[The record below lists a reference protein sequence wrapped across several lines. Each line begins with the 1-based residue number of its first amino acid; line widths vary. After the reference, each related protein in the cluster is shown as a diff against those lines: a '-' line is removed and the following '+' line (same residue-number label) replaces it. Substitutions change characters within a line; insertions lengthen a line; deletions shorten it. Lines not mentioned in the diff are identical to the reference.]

1 MNELH
6 ITGDGSATIY
16 LPELNESYHSRHGA
30 ITASRH
36 VFIETGLKEAFIKFG
51 LKLNILEV
59 GFGTGLNTLLTF
71 QEARKHQLD
80 IWYTAIELNPV
91 SPDLIDSL
99 EYAKASGFP
108 DDEFIFER
116 MHDLP
121 FNVAG
126 EINPTF
132 VLEKRFMDIRE
143 FSDSPY
149 RYHLVY
155 YDAFA
160 PEVQPE
166 MWTKE
171 IFYRIHATMAPKG
184 ILVTGSTEKLVQRS
198 LKSAGF
204 AVEII
209 DTLPGNRQMLRAIRN

>member
-1 MNELH
+1 MENQ
-6 ITGDGSATIY
+6 ITSDSSASVLT
-16 LPELNESYHSRHGA
+16 ELNDYYHSCHGA
-30 ITASRH
+30 MAESRNI
-36 VFIETGLKEAFIKFG
+36 FIQAGLKEAFLRFG

-59 GFGTGLNTLLTF
+59 GFGTGLNALLTY
-71 QEARKHQLD
+71 QEAGKHQMD
-80 IWYTAIELNPV
+80 IWYTDIELHPV
-91 SPDLIDSL
+91 SPDLINYPM
-99 EYAKASGFP
+99 YAKASGFP
-108 DDEFIFER
+108 EHENVLQR
-116 MHDLP
+116 MHELP

-126 EINPTF
+126 EITPTF
-132 VLEKRFMDIRE
+132 VLEKRFIDIRE
-143 FSDSPY
+143 FSDNPY

-184 ILVTGSTEKLVQRS
+184 ILVTSSTEKLVQRS

-204 AVEII
+204 SVEII
-209 DTLPGNRQMLRAIRN
+209 DMLPGNRQMLRAIRN